1 MGWFSDFIHNPV
13 GTVLNTAKEIVT
25 DPGKVLNDIVK
36 TVDIAIIQPIKKDP
50 ITFIAATAAYV
61 YGIPGLEVVG
71 AGAGTGVA
79 VGTATTASRLAQGDN
94 FNDALKAGII
104 SGAVTGAVNYGT
116 NYYNQNFGTNAPGT
130 AASVDRFGNSPGTT
144 AFEGVSSPNAP
155 VTGPDA
161 TGMAVKPLSFESTIV
176 TDLPP
181 ANTSSAFNGGN
192 GYTSNNTF
200 TSGPNTTGLEMP
212 SNITDTRFPTEQ
224 VTVNNPVQPGG
235 VQMNAGQDSIY
246 KSYVPAEP
254 EYIPGSGSQPA
265 TGTPDRFVNDP
276 NYPDLIDPITK
287 RSPLQVRVEGTPGL
301 PEVVDYSRVASPD
314 TGALSLGNVGDA
326 ALAAGENAY
335 SFAAAH
341 PYYTAGGLLLAS
353 QALGGDKQQPAQS
366 TGTPNA
372 QVGDPRFYMSLPQL
386 QMTRTYN
393 PYEGDYSTYGQT
405 GGTHKFLSD
414 PVYEPIDYQAKEGG
428 YVHMADGGYV
438 GGGGLS
444 PQLGAPQPQM
454 MPQQPMPQGQQ
465 APMPQQSPLAALGG
479 AQANRGAMPQRPT
492 GALQKVPMQ
501 QQNPNYRYF
510 NYGAVP
516 PSVQPTTPQSQTSQ
530 SYATGGLA
538 MAHGGN
544 VPDGRTDNIHA
555 MLSPGEYVVD
565 AETVALLGNGN
576 GDAGAKRLDQM
587 REAVRKQK
595 GGALSK
601 GKISPDAQS
610 PLTYLSRRMA

>member
-13 GTVLNTAKEIVT
+13 STVLNTAKEIVT
-25 DPGKVLNDIVK
+25 DPGKVLNDIGN
-36 TVDIAIIQPIKKDP
+36 TIDQSIIQPIKKDP
-50 ITFIAATAAYV
+50 ITFIAAAVAYT
-61 YGIPGLEVVG
+61 YGIPGLEFAG

-104 SGAVTGAVNYGT
+104 AGAVTGAMNYGSEYYKT
-116 NYYNQNFGTNAPGT
+116 NWGNPVDLNAPPNPE
-130 AASVDRFGNSPGTT
+130 RFGSSENTLAQNGVVAENALAPSST
-144 AFEGVSSPNAP
+144 ASLDISSSAP
-155 VTGPDA
+155 SAD
-161 TGMAVKPLSFESTIV
+161 
-176 TDLPP
+176 
-181 ANTSSAFNGGN
+181 TSSAFNTGN
-192 GYTSNNTF
+192 GYKGENPF
-200 TSGPNTTGLEMP
+200 TAGSNTTGLEMP
-212 SNITDTRFPTEQ
+212 SNITDTRFPTQ
-224 VTVNNPVQPGG
+224 STVAETTTPAINKAN
-235 VQMNAGQDSIY
+235 VQMNAGQGSIY
-246 KSYVPAEP
+246 EPYVPEP
-254 EYIPGSGSQPA
+254 DYVPGSGNQAS
-265 TGTPDRFVNDP
+265 TTVPDKFVQDP
-276 NYPDLIDPITK
+276 NYPN
-287 RSPLQVRVEGTPGL
+287 VRVKVEGTQGL

-314 TGALSLGNVGDA
+314 TGALSLSNVGDA

-341 PYYTAGGLLLAS
+341 PYYT
-353 QALGGDKQQPAQS
+353 LGGAALIAAASKDDKKKDDQPTS
-366 TGTPNA
+366 TPDT
-372 QVGDPRFYMSLPQL
+372 QIGDSRFYTSLPQL
-386 QMTRTYN
+386 EMKREYN
-393 PYEGDYSTYGQT
+393 PYTGDYSTYAQT
-405 GGTHKFLSD
+405 EGTHKFLSD
-414 PVYEPIDYQAKEGG
+414 PVYEPIDYTAKDGGFVRMENGG
-428 YVHMADGGYV
+428 YT

-465 APMPQQSPLAALGG
+465 APMLQQSPLAALGG

-516 PSVQPTTPQSQTSQ
+516 PSVQPTTPQSQASQ
-530 SYATGGLA
+530 GYATGGLA

-544 VPDGRTDNIHA
+544 VADGRTDNIHA
-555 MLSPGEYVVD
+555 MLSPGEYVMD

-595 GGALSK
+595 GGALSR

-610 PLTYLSRRMA
+610 PLTYLSGRMA